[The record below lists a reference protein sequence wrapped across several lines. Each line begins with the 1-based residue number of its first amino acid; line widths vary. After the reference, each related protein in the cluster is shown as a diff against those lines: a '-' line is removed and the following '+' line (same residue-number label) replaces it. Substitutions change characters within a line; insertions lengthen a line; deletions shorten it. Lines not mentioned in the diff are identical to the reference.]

1 MFSKDKGMGGFLE
14 GGRDLKLEIERLRK
28 YTTKFNGEFVS
39 YDRHGTWKFK
49 VNFLIP
55 PTLKALIL
63 SGGDTKIARIH
74 VPTMYFTPHHHG
86 HL

>member
-1 MFSKDKGMGGFLE
+1 MRGFLE
-14 GGRDLKLEIERLRK
+14 GERDLKLEIERLRK

-55 PTLKALIL
+55 PTLKAVIL
-63 SGGDTKIARIH
+63 SGGDTEIARIH
-74 VPTMYFTPHHHG
+74 EHNMYFTPIAHG